1 MSDSPRRLWLALVLV
16 HLLGLAALVLWLL
29 AASRPVPMSELQLGA
44 GEKLRCVS
52 YAPFHRPGQTPFDTN
67 TVIPRAQIEADLRA
81 LAPITDCVRLYSID
95 MGLDQVP
102 ELARQLGLKVLLGAW
117 IGHEKEKNTLI
128 LDRAIELANTWPDV
142 VRALIVGN
150 EVLLRRER
158 TVDELRTLISYARER
173 TTVPV
178 TYADVW
184 EFWLKNDSLADA
196 VDFITIHI
204 LPFWEDEPVDIGLA
218 LEHVAATRTKM
229 SAHFADKPILIGETG
244 WPSAG
249 RQRVASLPS
258 RVNQA
263 RFVREFV
270 HLAHTRGWDYNLIEA
285 IDQPWKRRLEGT
297 VGGYW
302 GMLDADALRPRFPL
316 AGPVAERDSIQA
328 PLLGGLTGAA
338 LALCLTLAGRV
349 RTLTRQPLRLA
360 ATTLVGASCGLIA
373 VLHAEHA
380 WLAYR
385 DIFEWLAL
393 GAVALAA
400 VLVGTAL
407 ARWQGECLPPAD
419 LAWYRIKN
427 RRRGQTPAATGVL
440 AALRG
445 FILFA
450 AAIAALLLFVD
461 PRYRDFPSLLYL
473 APAAV
478 YGVIGWQRGSVFSR
492 VERLCATIV
501 AFCVLGRWMTEP
513 VNPQAIIW
521 LLTGLALALPVLG
534 QRFTSRRLFPQED
547 KQTE

>member
-1 MSDSPRRLWLALVLV
+1 MSESPRRLWAALVLV
-16 HLLGLAALVLWLL
+16 HLSGLVALIWWLL
-29 AASRPVPMSELQLGA
+29 AAATPVPMPGLQLGA

-52 YAPFHRPGQTPFDTN
+52 YAPFHRPGQTPFDPD

-117 IGHEKEKNTLI
+117 IGYDREKNTLI
-128 LDRAIELANTWPDV
+128 LDRAIELANTHPDV
-142 VRALIVGN
+142 VGALIVGN
-150 EVLLRRER
+150 EVLLRREQS
-158 TVDELRTLISYARER
+158 VDELRALITYARER
-173 TTVPV
+173 TALPV

-204 LPFWEDEPVDIGLA
+204 LPFWEDEPVDIALA
-218 LEHVAATRTKM
+218 LEHVVTTRAKVK
-229 SAHFADKPILIGETG
+229 AHFGGKPLLIGETG
-244 WPSAG
+244 WPGAG
-249 RQRVASLPS
+249 RQREASLPS

-270 HLAHTRGWDYNLIEA
+270 HLAHAQGWNYNLIEA

-302 GMLDADALRPRFPL
+302 GMLDADTLQPNFPL

-328 PLLGGLTGAA
+328 PLVGGAIGAV
-338 LALCLTLAGRV
+338 LALCLALIGRV
-349 RTLTRQPLRLA
+349 RPFQPLRLA
-360 ATTLVGASCGLIA
+360 AVTLVGANCGLIA

-385 DIFEWLAL
+385 DMIEWLAL

-400 VLVGTAL
+400 VLVGLVL
-407 ARWQGECLPPAD
+407 ARWQGKRLPPAD
-419 LAWYRIKN
+419 LAWQRIKK
-427 RRRGQTPAATGVL
+427 REWVHKGGAAEWL
-440 AALRG
+440 ALLRG

-461 PRYRDFPSLLYL
+461 PRYRDFPNLLYL
-473 APAAV
+473 APATV
-478 YGVIGWQRGSVFSR
+478 YGVISWQRGGEFSR
-492 VERLCATIV
+492 SERLCATLITL
-501 AFCVLGRWMTEP
+501 CVLGRWMMEP
-513 VNPQAIIW
+513 LNPQAVLW
-521 LLTGLALALPVLG
+521 LLTGLALAWPVLD
-534 QRFTSRRLFPQED
+534 QRFTRHYLPAQED
-547 KQTE
+547 KQAE